1 MVLFVQNAWICL
13 KLFKTVQE
21 KIQTTAD
28 NDIIY
33 NESRTIE
40 NNITYMKHRLRDA
53 QSELNKL
60 CVR

>member
-1 MVLFVQNAWICL
+1 M
-13 KLFKTVQE
+13 QE

-60 CVR
+60 CAR